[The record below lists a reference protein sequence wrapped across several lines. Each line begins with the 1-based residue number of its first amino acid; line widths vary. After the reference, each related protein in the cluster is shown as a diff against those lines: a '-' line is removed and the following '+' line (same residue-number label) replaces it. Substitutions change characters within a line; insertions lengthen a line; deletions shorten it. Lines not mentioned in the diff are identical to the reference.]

1 MSGSVEGLSNG
12 GLDPSIPLQAGRGVP
27 QPNPLGMIGQYAN
40 TANALNTLKLF
51 PGQQQL
57 QQQQIQSGATS
68 LAQQNY
74 RAAWGVA
81 VPLLAKKNITL
92 NDFTNAMA
100 SAEQHYGIVTQGAVQ
115 DVLDNGGTPDT
126 PEFSDYL
133 RSKIA
138 SMSQG
143 NNENAVAQVTPRVGE
158 PVMGP
163 GGVVQPTTVAPAGL
177 PNPGV
182 TTVAPGAG
190 IQAGLSPAD
199 ATTPTQIGVTPS
211 GAPIYGTR
219 QQFIGQTG
227 GMPGAQTSPLGT
239 GRALPPALR
248 NPNAPGATPAATQG
262 VVTGLGPAQ
271 TAALTTGGTQSAGA
285 FQNIS
290 EQGVQAKSQAAI
302 LDNMLGDTTQFTT
315 GPGAEGIKDFK
326 AVVQRFAPT
335 VAGAFGIQPDSLA
348 ANESFDKLANQLANA
363 QGAGSDA
370 RLAVNQGANPSSS
383 RTPAGVDLI
392 IRQLRGNSDYL
403 QARSQLAAA
412 YPDQSDRPGFEAS
425 VASNLDPR
433 VFQYNRLT
441 APQKTT
447 FFNAMADKDAAT
459 AKAFIKSYDWAQSNQ
474 LLAPP

>member
-12 GLDPSIPLQAGRGVP
+12 GVDPSIPLQAGRGVP

-40 TANALNTLKLF
+40 TANALNQLKLF

-57 QQQQIQSGATS
+57 QQQAVQSGATS

-74 RAAWGVA
+74 RAAYGSLA
-81 VPLLAKKNITL
+81 PLLAKPQGTITVDDVATGL
-92 NDFTNAMA
+92 G
-100 SAEQHYGIVTQGAVQ
+100 SAEQNLGLVTQPVLQ
-115 DVLDNGGTPDT
+115 DILTNAPPPNTPAYDA
-126 PEFSDYL
+126 YI
-133 RSKIA
+133 RSRVA

-143 NNENAVAQVTPRVGE
+143 NNENAVAQVTRGAGT
-158 PVMGP
+158 PVVGP
-163 GGVVQPTTVAPAGL
+163 GGVLQPTTVAPAGL

-190 IQAGLSPAD
+190 IQEGMTPAEL
-199 ATTPTQIGVTPS
+199 TTPTQIGVTPS

-219 QQFIGQTG
+219 QGFINATG
-227 GMPGAQTSPLGT
+227 GMPGAPTSPLGT

-441 APQKTT
+441 APQKAT
-447 FFNAMADKDAAT
+447 FFNAMANKN
-459 AKAFIKSYDWAQSNQ
+459 AFIKSYDWAQSNQ